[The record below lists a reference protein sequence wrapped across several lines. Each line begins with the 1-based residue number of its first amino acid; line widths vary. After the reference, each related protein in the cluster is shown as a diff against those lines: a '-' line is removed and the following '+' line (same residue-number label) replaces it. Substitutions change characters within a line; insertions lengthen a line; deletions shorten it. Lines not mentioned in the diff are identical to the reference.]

1 MAETEVNN
9 NFIEGFLIWSFI
21 SGIFIV
27 SLSIAIA
34 TTSKMQAYTG
44 YTRGYSIILGTAIG
58 ILLTVITSLL
68 LERKSR

>member
-27 SLSIAIA
+27 SLSIAI
-34 TTSKMQAYTG
+34 TTTNKVQTYTG
-44 YTRGYSIILGTAIG
+44 YTRGYSIILGAAIG
-58 ILLTVITSLL
+58 ILLTAIISVL